1 MKNIFRQ
8 EKSLFEFH
16 YPAIMFDFIF
26 TYLFH
31 PNNVILLDSRFII
44 YGSQQV

>member
-1 MKNIFRQ
+1 MKTIFRQ
-8 EKSLFEFH
+8 EKGLFKFH

-31 PNNVILLDSRFII
+31 PNNLFYWIPD
-44 YGSQQV
+44 